1 MGGTS
6 STRWNDCERKLTV
19 EECFSLDINMLV
31 RDGFIKFG
39 YRDSDV
45 LVWMNQITGMKLG
58 SCQIEADTT
67 NIDDSWISLTYK
79 TITSEQISQGI
90 YLLATTPNY
99 GGIRWWFECP
109 RCGNKVGKLYI
120 AKEPHF
126 SCRRC
131 ANLTYNS
138 CRNSRASFNFGKLL
152 TMEISLKHGIPLD
165 IVKRVWRERLL
176 RVGRRLQV
184 SNYLGK

>member
-1 MGGTS
+1 MGGIG
-6 STRWNDCERKLTV
+6 STRWNDSERKLTV
-19 EECFSLDINMLV
+19 EECYSLDINILMK
-31 RDGFIKFG
+31 DEFIKHG

-45 LVWMNQITGMKLG
+45 LVWTNQVTGMELG
-58 SCQIEADTT
+58 SCEIQADTT

-90 YLLATTPNY
+90 YLLVTFPHY

-109 RCGNKVGKLYI
+109 DCEKKAAKLYL

-126 SCRRC
+126 SCRKC

-138 CRNSRASFNFGKLL
+138 CRNSRSSFNFVKLYTRL
-152 TMEISLKHGIPLD
+152 ISLKHRIPLNM
-165 IVKRVWRERLL
+165 VRRLWRERLL
-176 RVGRRLQV
+176 RVGRRL
-184 SNYLGK
+184 SEPNHLGK